1 MIDQKNIKDL
11 KSNDQSINQY
21 ESTNEPINQYH
32 IAVLLNEAIE
42 ALNIKEA
49 GVYVDCTFGGG
60 GHSKEILKH
69 IGVSGKLIVF
79 DQDEEA
85 RKNLP
90 NDDRVIF
97 VPQNFRYLQRFLRL
111 HKYAKVDG
119 VLADLGVSSHQF
131 DTAERGFSTRFDGAL
146 DMRMDSRQTN
156 TAATVLNSFTE
167 LQLHKM
173 FEKYGEVTNAK
184 TLAKIIVEQRLI
196 KPFTTINTF
205 KQSISAVVKGNPN
218 KYLAQVFQALRIE
231 VNEEMKVLE
240 EMLEQTKAV
249 LNKDGRVAIITFH
262 SLEDRIVK
270 NFFKN
275 GSVEE
280 QEADDVYGTRVE
292 NPFSIVTK
300 KPIVATAYEQKLNPR
315 SRSAKL
321 RIAQKK

>member
-1 MIDQKNIKDL
+1 MDEGKSIVDVKSTDQ
-11 KSNDQSINQY
+11 
-21 ESTNEPINQYH
+21 PINQYH
-32 IAVLLNEAIE
+32 TPVLLKEAIE
-42 ALNIKEA
+42 ALNIKED

-60 GHSKEILKH
+60 GHSRELLKYL
-69 IGVSGKLIVF
+69 GPNGKLIVF
-79 DQDEEA
+79 DQDEDA
-85 RKNLP
+85 KRNVP
-90 NDDRVIF
+90 QDDRVIF
-97 VPQNFRYLQRFLRL
+97 VPQNFRHLQRFLRL
-111 HKYAKVDG
+111 HKFAKVDG

-131 DTAERGFSTRFDGAL
+131 DTAERGFSTRFDAAM
-146 DMRMDSRQTN
+146 DMRMDNRQTT

-184 TLAKIIVEQRLI
+184 TLAKTIVEQRFI

-205 KQSISAVVKGNPN
+205 KQSISSVVKGNPN

-249 LNKDGRVAIITFH
+249 LNKDGRVAVISFH

-275 GSVEE
+275 GSIEE
-280 QEADDVYGTRVE
+280 QEADDVYGTRAE
-292 NPFSIVTK
+292 NPFTIITK
-300 KPIVATAYEQKLNPR
+300 KPITASSTEQKNNTR

-321 RIAQKK
+321 RVAQKK